1 MSSSISPSE
10 ELLSNSNFPCETTGE
25 TSSQTNE
32 ETTGTLEASSSPVSE
47 SISISSGPVC
57 SVSIHNLCIQCS
69 YLIAAL
75 NLEIKYIT
83 KDSSSLKDRLACK
96 EGIEKSTSTGHL
108 QQSSTSDYTFQ
119 NFSRYQCS
127 HSSLKKQQLSISLTI
142 QDQAASAE
150 RTLLLP
156 ITSVYD
162 AQQRQEATQPLA
174 SLIAAS
180 VYSKSSPSKKE
191 EKTSSS
197 NSILTTKYEQGSSST
212 RHSGIK
218 DPLFQFID
226 EHQKTKS
233 RSEEE
238 SSKDKHQ
245 EKEKEKDGDQHDS
258 KQQQEKVKLINSLE
272 KRKNFFSKNQDESL
286 RANFQKADSLIQT
299 KINALELEDKT
310 KNFLKYS
317 LQTSILS
324 QIFNL
329 RISNLDVLLL
339 FIEVMK
345 LSLKSRQQQH
355 LFRSQERILQLS
367 HMKEIVGSF
376 KEQANSLLFSG
387 LASGLLAVVSGVA
400 PIFGHIKG
408 EWALGHLSK
417 LFSSLKDMES
427 EKFFENVS
435 KITLATSEMAK
446 ATGQIQTAFNESHR
460 THDDH
465 FREMY
470 KIDADDR
477 VRSIEEI
484 KDNWRALENF
494 LYQCLQMQHDTIKQL
509 YQ

>member
-10 ELLSNSNFPCETTGE
+10 ELLASSNFPYETTGDE
-25 TSSQTNE
+25 SSQNE
-32 ETTGTLEASSSPVSE
+32 ETTGTPESTSSNGLEN
-47 SISISSGPVC
+47 ISISSGTVC
-57 SVSIHNLCIQCS
+57 SAPVYNLCLQCS
-69 YLIAAL
+69 YLITAL
-75 NLEIKYIT
+75 NLEIKYVT
-83 KDSSSLKDRLACK
+83 KESSSLKDKLACK
-96 EGIEKSTSTGHL
+96 TGIEKSFSSGDL
-108 QQSSTSDYTFQ
+108 NQSSSFNYASSKYSQ
-119 NFSRYQCS
+119 QYYCS
-127 HSSLKKQQLSISLTI
+127 HDSLKKHQLSIKLPL
-142 QDQAASAE
+142 QDKSASPE
-150 RTLLLP
+150 RTLMLP
-156 ITSVYD
+156 MISFSDAHQQENVGSLTSI
-162 AQQRQEATQPLA
+162 
-174 SLIAAS
+174 IAAS
-180 VYSKSSPSKKE
+180 VYSKSSPNKKE
-191 EKTSSS
+191 EISSS
-197 NSILTTKYEQGSSST
+197 LESISKAKYEQGSSPI
-212 RHSGIK
+212 RHSSIK
-218 DPLFQFID
+218 DPQLQLTD
-226 EHQKTKS
+226 EYQKTKS

-245 EKEKEKDGDQHDS
+245 EKDKEKDKDQRDS
-258 KQQQEKVKLINSLE
+258 EQQKEKVKLINSLE
-272 KRKNFFSKNQDESL
+272 KRKDFFYKTQDKSL

-299 KINALELEDKT
+299 KINALELEDDT
-310 KNFLKYS
+310 KKFLKHS

-367 HMKEIVGSF
+367 HMKEIVSSF

-427 EKFFENVS
+427 EKFFDNAS

-446 ATGQIQTAFNESHR
+446 ATGQIQIAFNESHR

-477 VRSIEEI
+477 ARSIEEI